1 MIILNVTDNNFLQRN
16 NSRQII
22 IITNQNIVKQSFSLW
37 HHISVRILQMTNHT
51 DDIPFSISSFIDCG
65 SSQRH
70 RFITL
75 KGTNS
80 RLVSKFR
87 VWLKKKTKKAE
98 FRRRSDQCPNIF
110 KKIKIYR
117 SRYHNCN
124 PFSAYWRKPD
134 VILHLDY
141 AMLVQQTT
149 GTDLRHR
156 SI

>member
-70 RFITL
+70 RFITF

-80 RLVSKFR
+80 RLVTQSFGFDK
-87 VWLKKKTKKAE
+87 KKKTQKAE

-110 KKIKIYR
+110 LKIKIYR

-124 PFSAYWRKPD
+124 PFSA
-134 VILHLDY
+134 H
-141 AMLVQQTT
+141 
-149 GTDLRHR
+149 
-156 SI
+156 